1 MEEKY
6 GKVYRDYFSVQTTNW
21 AVSYP
26 DEDIPGILKN
36 PFLRDVSDEYFGR
49 NVAVVPLYD
58 SAGDGRLCY
67 LAVFN
72 NAGWSPVAVGT
83 AAGFQGVFN
92 NIDTAIVYLPV
103 YHREGKLTAA
113 GDPFIYTKN
122 HEVKSIRGGN
132 ESVQKMHLVKKYTGT
147 AMDRLLLDLMVQG
160 VFEGANTPDF
170 RDAVV
175 LHRIT
180 KVPLPDSNWVRV
192 NCPSEFRYL
201 RYRGP
206 KGSNS
211 CIAEAMFFDADGKLI
226 RGACI
231 GTPSADRK
239 SVV

>member
-1 MEEKY
+1 MKEQESGFRNSINAIY
-6 GKVYRDYFSVQTTNW
+6 RGNGEIMCIVLPVRDYFSVQTTNW

-36 PFLRDVSDEYFGR
+36 PFLRDVSDEYFGW

-72 NAGWSPVAVGT
+72 NAGWSSVAVGT
-83 AAGFQGVFN
+83 AAGF
-92 NIDTAIVYLPV
+92 
-103 YHREGKLTAA
+103 
-113 GDPFIYTKN
+113 
-122 HEVKSIRGGN
+122 
-132 ESVQKMHLVKKYTGT
+132 
-147 AMDRLLLDLMVQG
+147 QG

-201 RYRGP
+201 RYWGP

-226 RGACI
+226 RG
-231 GTPSADRK
+231 PV
-239 SVV
+239 SVHLQTYLFCRSGCRYLLGRFAVGDTCPRQPDLLHSPERR